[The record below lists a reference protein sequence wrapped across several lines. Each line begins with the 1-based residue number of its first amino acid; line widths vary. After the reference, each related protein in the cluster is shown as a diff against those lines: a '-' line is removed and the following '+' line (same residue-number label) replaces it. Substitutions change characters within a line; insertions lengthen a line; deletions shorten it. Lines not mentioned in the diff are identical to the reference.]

1 MCLVKFLV
9 CWVIACVFSECRN
22 WFDQIREFDKRIA
35 CLGMIET
42 VLNDSRLWKM
52 VWFQTRTLCQI
63 KEHFFFQV
71 QFVVKLYLCTIGKY
85 MITKVC
91 KEKHC
96 IDSSWLK
103 IFLQFLNFSR
113 LLRSPSKAK
122 SVHELSAT
130 IYDSLPQSLKEP
142 VAVRSKIEDPELQ
155 QQRFELTRLVF
166 EALSILTVFAGNSKE
181 GCNWRHGLSAA
192 IKIGTPEP
200 NFLQSGFKLTCS
212 H

>member
-1 MCLVKFLV
+1 MFPDFEK
-9 CWVIACVFSECRN
+9 WY
-22 WFDQIREFDKRIA
+22 
-35 CLGMIET
+35 
-42 VLNDSRLWKM
+42 
-52 VWFQTRTLCQI
+52 VWFQTRTPCQI
-63 KEHFFFQV
+63 KEHLFFFKFSLLSNYIYV
-71 QFVVKLYLCTIGKY
+71 LYYWEICTWLQRSARKNIYG
-85 MITKVC
+85 
-91 KEKHC
+91 H
-96 IDSSWLK
+96 DGSWLK

-166 EALSILTVFAGNSKE
+166 EAFSILTVFAGNSKE

-192 IKIGTPEP
+192 IKLGSLEKSVGASLIA
-200 NFLQSGFKLTCS
+200 LWCVLT
-212 H
+212 

>member
-1 MCLVKFLV
+1 MIPDFEKWYGF
-9 CWVIACVFSECRN
+9 
-22 WFDQIREFDKRIA
+22 KRAFIFFKL
-35 CLGMIET
+35 LGST
-42 VLNDSRLWKM
+42 WLQRFARKN
-52 VWFQTRTLCQI
+52 
-63 KEHFFFQV
+63 
-71 QFVVKLYLCTIGKY
+71 
-85 MITKVC
+85 
-91 KEKHC
+91 

-166 EALSILTVFAGNSKE
+166 EAFSILTVFAGNSKE

-192 IKIGTPEP
+192 IKLGSLEKTVIASL
-200 NFLQSGFKLTCS
+200 FHSGLHSGSPFFVKKTILHNLLPS
-212 H
+212 